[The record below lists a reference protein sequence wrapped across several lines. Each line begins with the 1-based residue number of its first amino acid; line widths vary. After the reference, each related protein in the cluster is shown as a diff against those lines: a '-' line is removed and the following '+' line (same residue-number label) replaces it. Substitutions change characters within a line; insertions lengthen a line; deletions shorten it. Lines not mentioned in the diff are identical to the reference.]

1 MLEYVLDTNLFTLY
15 LYSIVISN
23 ITNVLFR
30 DGINKRYDEL
40 EKELKEMKKVA
51 NRETH
56 NELCFVVTFI
66 PVVNL
71 VFAFKTMFYSLKK

>member
-1 MLEYVLDTNLFTLY
+1 MLEYVLDTSWFILY
-15 LYSIVISN
+15 LYSITISN

-56 NELCFVVTFI
+56 NELCLVVTFI
-66 PVVNL
+66 PVVNI